1 MPEQPIKLTEKE
13 QKLTQEI
20 VSRLRETPYG
30 EMTFTVYLKNRQP
43 IRFTVDKA
51 QESVML

>member
-20 VSRLRETPYG
+20 VSRLGRYMKNETRLITG
-30 EMTFTVYLKNRQP
+30 SSAFCKCALCARRSGDMKT
-43 IRFTVDKA
+43 
-51 QESVML
+51 